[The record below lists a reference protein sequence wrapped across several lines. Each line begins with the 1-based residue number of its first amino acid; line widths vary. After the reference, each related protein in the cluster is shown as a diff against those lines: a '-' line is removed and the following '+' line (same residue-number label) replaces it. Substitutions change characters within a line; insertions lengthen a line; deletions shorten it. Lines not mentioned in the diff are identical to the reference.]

1 MGHPDGVG
9 CAGAIDWRRD
19 RAACANVLDASGP
32 WTRRGRRRGAALSPT
47 DVGSS
52 LRLLCSVHITRTRA
66 GPSRRRQSSTLQAR
80 REGDNRSR
88 WATGT
93 AWTRTRARRHGAASR
108 TNSGNVQH
116 RFSPRTL
123 SRRNVQILDIAKNIT
138 FCPTL
143 RATSIFYVPHI
154 VNIVHR
160 DILKPVRGLE
170 PCPYI

>member
-1 MGHPDGVG
+1 MDTP
-9 CAGAIDWRRD
+9 
-19 RAACANVLDASGP
+19 RAP
-32 WTRRGRRRGAALSPT
+32 PRRRFVPDRRRVLVAPPLQRSHHT
-47 DVGSS
+47 HTS
-52 LRLLCSVHITRTRA
+52 

-88 WATGT
+88 WANGT
-93 AWTRTRARRHGAASR
+93 AWTRTRARGHGAASR

-123 SRRNVQILDIAKNIT
+123 SRRNVQILDIAKNVT